1 MLEGINLQAM
11 RGERSLFERLNF
23 QIKAG
28 ECLFVQGENG
38 SGKTSLLRVLVGLTP
53 PSDGTVF
60 WKGSPIKLLG
70 DEYRRALLY
79 CGHLSGLKDELSAM
93 ENLVAG
99 AALTGDPVSLGAARE
114 ALHQSGLRDRKD
126 LPVRFLSQ
134 GQKRRVNLARL
145 LLQPRA
151 LWILDEPLAALDTKA
166 VRWLAEVIDA
176 HLDSGGIAVITSHQ
190 SMALASTT
198 HVIRVGV

>member
-1 MLEGINLQAM
+1 MLEGINLQAL
-11 RGERSLFERLNF
+11 RGDRSLFERLSF
-23 QIKAG
+23 KIKAG

-60 WKGSPIKLLG
+60 WKGRPIKLLG
-70 DEYRRALLY
+70 DEYRRTLLY

-99 AALTGDPVSLGAARE
+99 AALAGDPVSLGAARD
-114 ALHQSGLRDRKD
+114 ALHESGLRDRQD

-176 HLDSGGIAVITSHQ
+176 HLESGGIAVITSHQ